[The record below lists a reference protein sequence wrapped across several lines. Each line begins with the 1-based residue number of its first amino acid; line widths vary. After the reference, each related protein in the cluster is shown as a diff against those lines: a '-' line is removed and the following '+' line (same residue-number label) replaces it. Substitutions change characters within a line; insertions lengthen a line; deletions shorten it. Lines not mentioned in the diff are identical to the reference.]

1 MSKLIKPVIAFFQ
14 EFNNFVTVRPHE
26 PTITSPTVFIQ
37 GIPTTVT
44 CLSEDGYPQQSVD
57 WFRNTV
63 SSETLLSGVISVDTN
78 NETYN
83 VRNTLTFTPT
93 QGDDGVLFIC
103 QSSYS
108 DEPRLIENSS
118 TVIRLTSEL

>member
-1 MSKLIKPVIAFFQ
+1 MRSTLGFVPVHP
-14 EFNNFVTVRPHE
+14 NE

-37 GIPTTVT
+37 GKPTDMI
-44 CLSEDGYPQQSVD
+44 CRSERGYPQQSVD

-63 SSETLLSGVISVDTN
+63 SSETLLSGVISFVTN

-83 VRNTLTFTPT
+83 VTNTLTFTPT
-93 QGDDGVLFIC
+93 SADDGVLFIC

-108 DEPRLIENSS
+108 DEPRLVGEAHII
-118 TVIRLTSEL
+118 IRFERE